1 MRTRVKPDIRAL
13 PFPASP
19 GGTQLDMH
27 DLQRFPLFAGA
38 LLAALGVALG
48 AFGAHGLR
56 SLLDANALAWWQT
69 AVQYQMWH
77 AVGLVALGAA
87 RLPRSLLPAALLAA
101 GTVIFAGTLYLMAL
115 GGPRWLGAV
124 TPVGGS
130 LMILGWVVLAWQ
142 ALRTGKRRS

>member
-1 MRTRVKPDIRAL
+1 MHTDL
-13 PFPASP
+13 P
-19 GGTQLDMH
+19 
-27 DLQRFPLFAGA
+27 RFPLFAGA

-56 SLLDANALAWWQT
+56 SLLDASALAWWQT

-77 AVGLVALGAA
+77 AVGLLALGAA
-87 RLPRSLLPAALLAA
+87 RLPRSLLPAALLTV
-101 GTVIFAGTLYLMAL
+101 GTVVFAGTLYLMAL

-124 TPVGGS
+124 TPIGGS

-142 ALRTGKRRS
+142 VLRTGRHQS

>member
-1 MRTRVKPDIRAL
+1 MRTRAKPDIRAL

-142 ALRTGKRRS
+142 ALRTGKHRS